1 MIEVS
6 EQSRQAEGGDLVL
19 RSTGV
24 GRGLDAAAADLAA
37 GVDGVERVAGLAYAD
52 VIVGAIPTFVWGLS
66 ADTLFAHEL
75 DAGRWFTASEDD
87 DGAAV
92 AVVGPALAD
101 LEGIEVGDE
110 LRVET
115 GAGARMV
122 QVVGIDST
130 MVGDGEALFVPT
142 RLVLAATGA
151 ESPGEWWVTVDTD
164 DTARIDRIALGVR
177 SVLDDAGYSYDLEA
191 RYLTI
196 DAERASDRAVVAVIL
211 SLGVPIVA
219 IGMIGVVNTLAT
231 TILERRREI
240 GVLRSVGARSRDV
253 RRVFRA
259 EAVVLVVAGWVLGI
273 VVGRVLGGW
282 MMATVNDAFHVEFPL
297 RYPVW
302 PMGVALVVALVIAAL
317 ALWRP
322 LKRAGELP
330 PGDALRYQ

>member
-1 MIEVS
+1 
-6 EQSRQAEGGDLVL
+6 
-19 RSTGV
+19 
-24 GRGLDAAAADLAA
+24 
-37 GVDGVERVAGLAYAD
+37 
-52 VIVGAIPTFVWGLS
+52 
-66 ADTLFAHEL
+66 
-75 DAGRWFTASEDD
+75 
-87 DGAAV
+87 
-92 AVVGPALAD
+92 
-101 LEGIEVGDE
+101 
-110 LRVET
+110 
-115 GAGARMV
+115 
-122 QVVGIDST
+122 
-130 MVGDGEALFVPT
+130 
-142 RLVLAATGA
+142 
-151 ESPGEWWVTVDTD
+151 
-164 DTARIDRIALGVR
+164 
-177 SVLDDAGYSYDLEA
+177 
-191 RYLTI
+191 
-196 DAERASDRAVVAVIL
+196 
-211 SLGVPIVA
+211 LGVPIVA